1 MRQTITVIAAG
12 LLVVGTLTS
21 STVAPPSDE
30 ATKPAANPPQ
40 STNTQ
45 TQVAVHKTAADCWII
60 ISNKIYNV
68 SPFLSQHPGGVGA
81 ITPYCGQEAT
91 IAFQTHGQ
99 AGGSNHSS
107 YAYSLLTS
115 YYVGDLNTTPTTYAL
130 SVSKSGTG
138 TGTVSGSGIF
148 CGSTCSM
155 SANSGTSVTLTAASA
170 SGSVFPGW
178 TGACSGTGR

>member
-12 LLVVGTLTS
+12 LLVVGTLTATVWTAS
-21 STVAPPSDE
+21 ILHNNQVARNKIVEQEKQIDLINQESQQLIPTSTTTSALSPTSTPSTVAPPSDE

-115 YYVGDLNTTPTTYAL
+115 YYVAPL
-130 SVSKSGTG
+130 S
-138 TGTVSGSGIF
+138 
-148 CGSTCSM
+148 
-155 SANSGTSVTLTAASA
+155 SA
-170 SGSVFPGW
+170 SGQ
-178 TGACSGTGR
+178 